1 VGEIDAHITGDIF
14 FGGRRTVTAGGCS
27 HGWAQQRLGRAGGP
41 HALLGG
47 GAGRACAGPWEG
59 VGFAG
64 RGSRVA
70 RELGARW
77 GGESRLEGVNRRN
90 LKFINLNL
98 H

>member
-47 GAGRACAGPWEG
+47 GGRPRLRWAVGGGGVCGPGKPSGPGIGRE
-59 VGFAG
+59 VG
-64 RGSRVA
+64 
-70 RELGARW
+70 W
-77 GGESRLEGVNRRN
+77 
-90 LKFINLNL
+90 
-98 H
+98 